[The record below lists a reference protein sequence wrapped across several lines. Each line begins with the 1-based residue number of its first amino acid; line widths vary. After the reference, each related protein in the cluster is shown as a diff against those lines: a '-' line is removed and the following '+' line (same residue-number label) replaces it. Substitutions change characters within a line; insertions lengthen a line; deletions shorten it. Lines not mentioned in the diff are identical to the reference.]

1 MSIIVCDDISL
12 SYGGDVILEKINFS
26 LNNGDKAGIIGVN
39 GAGKSTLFS
48 IIKGNTEATSGN
60 VFISSDV
67 KIGCLEQIN
76 DAHRFN
82 STIYE
87 AAVSAYS
94 ELIALEN
101 KINEYR
107 IRMESGDESII
118 KAFVESNERFNILGG
133 NEFRGKTKAMLAK
146 FGFYESDHN
155 RSADDLSGGQKTKL
169 LLVKLLLSEPD
180 IMLLDEPTNHLDSKA
195 CEWLENFI
203 VSSKKTFLII
213 SHDRYFLD
221 KTTNKT
227 IEISHG
233 VSEIYEGNYSTFREK
248 KKALDEAKLK
258 HYMLQQKEIA
268 RLEAFIE
275 NQRKWN
281 REKNIIAAESRQKT
295 IDKMVKLEKPKEKEK
310 GIKFSIASS
319 GSKSNDVLSV
329 RSLSMSY
336 GNNQLFSDLSF
347 ELKRG
352 ERLFVIGANGC
363 GKSTL
368 IKILTGREISKSGTF
383 ELGYNQSVGY
393 YDQEQQLLNQ
403 NNTVI
408 DEIWS
413 VYSDKTNTEIRS
425 MLARFGFR
433 GDDVFKNISVLSGGE
448 RARLSIAKMIACGV
462 SLLIL
467 DEPTNHL
474 DIDSREMLE
483 NALNDYDGTII
494 CVSHDRYFIKNLAT
508 AILEIDK
515 IGFDIGYCWKKSN
528 YDDYLAKRT
537 KNDTVVTKQE
547 SGAGK
552 HDFQEAKQRKN
563 QYRSAVKRYDEIEKE
578 IAKLENQLSS
588 YKEQESDENII
599 RDYVALNN
607 LFVAEKECEDKID
620 SLYNELER
628 LDTIINNYNEQN

>member
-12 SYGGDVILEKINFS
+12 SYGGDVVLEKINFS
-26 LNNGDKAGIIGVN
+26 LNQGDKAGIIGVN

-48 IIKGNTEATSGN
+48 IIRGKLDSTKGD
-60 VFISSDV
+60 VFISANTR
-67 KIGCLEQIN
+67 IGCLEQIN

-87 AAVSAYS
+87 AAVSAFS
-94 ELIALEN
+94 DLIKLEN
-101 KINEYR
+101 ELNEYR
-107 IRMESGDESII
+107 VRMELGDETVI
-118 KAFVESNERFNILGG
+118 KSFIEGNERFNLRGG

-146 FGFYESDHN
+146 FGFSEEYHDKN
-155 RSADDLSGGQKTKL
+155 ADELSGGQKTKL

-180 IMLLDEPTNHLDSKA
+180 IMLLDEPTNHLDSEA
-195 CEWLENFI
+195 CEWLEGFI
-203 VSSKKTFLII
+203 NSSKKTFLII

-233 VSEIYEGNYSTFREK
+233 VSEIYDGNYSVFREK

-258 HYMLQQKEIA
+258 HYNLQQKEIA

-310 GIKFSIASS
+310 GIAFSIAHS
-319 GSKSNDVLSV
+319 GATSNDVLSV

-336 GNNQLFSDLSF
+336 GANKLFDDLSF
-347 ELKRG
+347 EVKRK
-352 ERLFVIGANGC
+352 ERLFIIGANGC

-368 IKILTGREISKSGTF
+368 IKILTGREIQKSGTF
-383 ELGYNQSVGY
+383 ELGYNQTIGY

-403 NNTVI
+403 SNTVI

-413 VYSDKTNTEIRS
+413 VYSDKTNTQIRS
-425 MLARFGFR
+425 MLAKFGFR
-433 GDDVFKNISVLSGGE
+433 NDDVFKSVSVLSGGE
-448 RARLSIAKMIACGV
+448 RARLSIAKMVACGV

-483 NALNDYDGTII
+483 QALLDYDGTII

-508 AILEIDK
+508 CILEIDK
-515 IGFDIGYCWKKSN
+515 DGFDKGYSWKKTT
-528 YDDYLAKRT
+528 YDDYIEKRT
-537 KNDTVVTKQE
+537 KNEKITFKQDV
-547 SGAGK
+547 GIGK
-552 HDFQEAKQRKN
+552 TEYLEAKQRKN
-563 QYRSAVKRYDEIEKE
+563 QLRSAKKRYDEIEKR
-578 IAKLENQLSS
+578 IAELENELSQLKL
-588 YKEQESDENII
+588 KENDEQITS
-599 RDYVALNN
+599 DYVALNE
-607 LFVAEKECEDKID
+607 LFIKIGNQEEQIN
-620 SLYNELER
+620 SLYNELES
-628 LDTIINNYNEQN
+628 LEEFLNSCQE

>member
-26 LNNGDKAGIIGVN
+26 LNSGDKVGIIGVN

-48 IIKGNTEATSGN
+48 IIRGKLETTSGN
-60 VFISSDV
+60 VFISSDI

-94 ELIALEN
+94 HLIELEN
-101 KINEYR
+101 KTNELR
-107 IRMESGDESII
+107 IRMENGDESVI
-118 KAFVESNERFNILGG
+118 KAFIESNERFNTLGG

-146 FGFYESDHN
+146 FGFLESDHN
-155 RSADDLSGGQKTKL
+155 KNADELSGGQKTKL
-169 LLVKLLLSEPD
+169 LLVKLLLAEPD
-180 IMLLDEPTNHLDSKA
+180 IMLLDEPTNHLDTKA
-195 CEWLENFI
+195 CEWLENYI
-203 VSSKKTFLII
+203 ISSKKTFLII

-233 VSEIYEGNYSTFREK
+233 ISEMYEGNYSTFKEK
-248 KKALDEAKLK
+248 KKALDDAKLK
-258 HYMLQQKEIA
+258 HYNLQQKEIA

-310 GIKFSIASS
+310 GIKFSIANSCTT
-319 GSKSNDVLSV
+319 SNDVLSV

-336 GNNQLFSDLSF
+336 GSNELFKDLSF

-352 ERLFVIGANGC
+352 ERLFVIGSNGC

-368 IKILTGREISKSGTF
+368 IKILTGRETQKSGTF
-383 ELGYNQSVGY
+383 ELGYNQTVGY

-403 NNTVI
+403 SNTVI
-408 DEIWS
+408 DEIWN
-413 VYSDKTNTEIRS
+413 VYADKTNTEIRS

-433 GDDVFKNISVLSGGE
+433 GDDVFKSISVLSGGE
-448 RARLSIAKMIACGV
+448 RARLSIAKMVACGV

-483 NALNDYDGTII
+483 NALNEYDGTII
-494 CVSHDRYFIKNLAT
+494 CVSHDRYFIKNLST

-515 IGFDIGYCWKKSN
+515 NGFDEGYCWKKSN
-528 YDDYLAKRT
+528 YDDYIAKRI
-537 KNDTVVTKQE
+537 KKEIVTIKQE

-552 HDFQEAKQRKN
+552 AGFQEAKQRKN
-563 QYRSAVKRYDEIEKE
+563 QYRSALKRYDEIEKE
-578 IAKLENQLSS
+578 IVVLENELSEL
-588 YKEQESDENII
+588 KAKESDETII
-599 RDYVALNN
+599 SDYVALNK
-607 LFVAEKECEDKID
+607 LFESEKEHEDKIEN
-620 SLYNELER
+620 LYNELER
-628 LDTIINNYNEQN
+628 LEEIINTYNE